1 MTNNDPLAACLSKI
15 DNAGK
20 VSKKEVVIEGSS
32 KMIMSV
38 LKMLKELDY
47 VENIVLDENRKGGKI
62 TLTLNNTINRC
73 GAIKPRFKVKASE
86 IERFEQRYLPAKGFG
101 LLVISTSKG
110 LLTNKDAAEKKIGGR
125 LIAYCY

>member
-1 MTNNDPLAACLSKI
+1 MSNQDNLAQVLSAINNAEKASKT
-15 DNAGK
+15 
-20 VSKKEVVIEGSS
+20 EVVIRPAS
-32 KMIMSV
+32 KFILAV
-38 LKMLKELDY
+38 INFIKKEDY
-47 VENIVLDENRKGGKI
+47 IKDFKVNENKQGGTVTI
-62 TLTLNNTINRC
+62 QLNGTINKV

-86 IERFEQRYLPAKGFG
+86 IEKFEQRYLPAKGFG